1 MEPSTMLAVTTVTTV
16 TTVGPEPART
26 TETVRNWL

>member
-1 MEPSTMLAVTTVTTV
+1 MEPSTMLAVTTV